1 MGHNGVMTHQLSAD
15 VSARIQ
21 AQIASGHFTNE
32 DDLIRQAL
40 DALERR
46 ERGLEALRGLVREAE
61 EEIEAGRVRTFDVE
75 RTIAAI
81 QSKTKTVSSAGVSFD
96 KS

>member
-1 MGHNGVMTHQLSAD
+1 MTHQLSAD

-21 AQIASGHFTNE
+21 AQIATGHFESE

-46 ERGLEALRGLVREAE
+46 ERGLESLRALVREAE
-61 EEIEAGRVRTFDVE
+61 EDVVAGRVGTFHVE
-75 RTIAAI
+75 QTISAI
-81 QSKTKTVSSAGVSFD
+81 QSRLANS
-96 KS
+96 

>member
-1 MGHNGVMTHQLSAD
+1 MEHNEIMTHQLSAD

-21 AQIASGHFTNE
+21 AQIASGYFRNE

-46 ERGLEALRGLVREAE
+46 ERGLEVLRGLVREAE
-61 EEIEAGRVRTFDVE
+61 EDTEAGRVGTFDVN
-75 RTIAAI
+75 RAMAAI
-81 QSKTKTVSSAGVSFD
+81 ETRLANS
-96 KS
+96 

>member
-1 MGHNGVMTHQLSAD
+1 MTHRLSAE

-21 AQIASGHFTNE
+21 AQIATGHFDSE

-46 ERGLEALRGLVREAE
+46 ERGLESLRALVREAE
-61 EEIEAGRVRTFDVE
+61 EDVVAGRVGLFTS
-75 RTIAAI
+75 
-81 QSKTKTVSSAGVSFD
+81 SKRSAEYNRGWRPD
-96 KS
+96 YI